1 MEYRIIL
8 LEKDG
13 VPISNKP
20 YRIEQ
25 LVLTK
30 IFGIT
35 LRKEWV
41 YVRTKS
47 RDSFPNF
54 SPVMFDTYEQS
65 DKYITYTLKHIDTP
79 ITRKVVT
86 E

>member
-1 MEYRIIL
+1 MEYRIIS

-13 VPISNKP
+13 VPISVKP

-35 LRKEWV
+35 LRKEWIQ
-41 YVRTKS
+41 VRTKS

-54 SPVMFDTYEQS
+54 APVMFDTYEQAN
-65 DKYITYTLKHIDTP
+65 KYITYTLKHIDTP

>member
-30 IFGIT
+30 ILWIT
-35 LRKEWV
+35 IRKEWIE
-41 YVRTKS
+41 VRTKS
-47 RDSFPNF
+47 RDRFPNF
-54 SPVMFDTYEQS
+54 FPVMFETYQQAEN
-65 DKYITYTLKHIDTP
+65 YITYTLKHIDTP